1 MELIINN
8 KLIDGDMSTILQKI
22 REDSHSHLLSVIGHE
37 NNDNIKITCPFHK
50 NGNESHPSCFV
61 YSKRSGDVEYG
72 YYKCFTC
79 GSKGH
84 LYNLVSYCLDIDVEK
99 AKKWLVD
106 NFSNT
111 FVRRELELPKI
122 ELTQQERKY
131 LDEDILIPYAYYH
144 PYLEDRG
151 ISFEVAKRFQ
161 VGWNRERNSIT
172 FPVWDNYGRLVGITE
187 RYINEKRFY
196 IPEDLKK
203 PIYLLNFFIEDSIT
217 TAFVCESQFNALT
230 LWTWGYPAI
239 ALFGTGSKAQ
249 YKVLNRS
256 GIRKY
261 YLCFDG
267 DDAGKKGARRFIQNI
282 NKDAIVVELNIPLGK
297 DVNDLTKEEFEKIMH
312 NELII

>member
-84 LYNLVSYCLDIDVEK
+84 LYDLVSYCLDIDKEK
-99 AKKWLVD
+99 AKKWLID

-111 FVRRELELPKI
+111 YVKKELDLPRIDLNENKK
-122 ELTQQERKY
+122 TY
-131 LDEDILIPYAYYH
+131 LDESILTKYAYYH
-144 PYLEDRG
+144 PYLEDRK
-151 ISFEVAKRFQ
+151 ISFDVAKKFS
-161 VGWNRERNSIT
+161 VGWNQDNNSIT
-172 FPVWDNYGRLVGITE
+172 FPVWDEHNNLIGITE
-187 RYINEKRFY
+187 RSIDTKKFY
-196 IPEDLKK
+196 IPENMEK
-203 PIYLLNFFIEDSIT
+203 PIYLLNFIIQEHIT
-217 TAFVCESQFNALT
+217 SVCVCESQINALT
-230 LWTWGYPAI
+230 CWSWGFPAI
-239 ALFGTGSKAQ
+239 ALFGTGSKKQ
-249 YKVLNRS
+249 YEILNKS
-256 GIRKY
+256 GIRNY

-267 DDAGKKGARRFIQNI
+267 DDAGDKGTLRFIKNI
-282 NKDAIVVELNIPLGK
+282 NKSAFITPIKIPRGM
-297 DVNDLTKEEFEKIMH
+297 DVNDLTKEWFEYLFLTRYI
-312 NELII
+312 